1 MVPLPHHDFHPQAWM
16 GHRSRQGGS
25 AQSLGRPGSCS
36 LRERLPSTAQGRG
49 DARQAAVQLSRCLS
63 PAGGAGCSPDRLE
76 PLQRPLGRGASPPPP
91 GPRSRV
97 CGAPSAR
104 RRAARL
110 PREAN
115 AAGSAHGGELLAGR
129 GREASHAWGRFILT
143 QRVGSH
149 GGGCRLLRDPVFPHR
164 GFQPAGVLAGPLES
178 RGLKASE
185 NLGRQVA
192 HCQGLSTGV
201 QGALLGP
208 QCSGQPRP
216 PAASRAMPPQS
227 SREVPL

>member
-1 MVPLPHHDFHPQAWM
+1 M

-97 CGAPSAR
+97 CGAPSAATC
-104 RRAARL
+104 RAAPAGGQCRGVRTRRGASCRQGPRGL
-110 PREAN
+110 PR
-115 AAGSAHGGELLAGR
+115 L
-129 GREASHAWGRFILT
+129 GRFILT

-216 PAASRAMPPQS
+216 PAASRAMPLQS